1 VPPLVDPRAVDI
13 DIFADLAT
21 SKQEKIN
28 FLSILYQVTAL
39 LSKRPT
45 TPTATNTTNCNSL
58 DNNSH
63 HTNSNSYHHSN
74 GPGNCNGL
82 LDEDPWPL
90 AVAAGSG
97 KSAKK
102 TGFSARQQATDS
114 SASFRGH
121 YRAASTSAADILI
134 LDDTVVDRYD
144 LHGVKIETEF
154 SDCDTM
160 LPNGTR

>member
-1 VPPLVDPRAVDI
+1 LS
-13 DIFADLAT
+13 T
-21 SKQEKIN
+21 KQSQKRQKIN
-28 FLSILYQVTAL
+28 LLSILYQVTAL

-45 TPTATNTTNCNSL
+45 TPTATTTTNCNSL
-58 DNNSH
+58 ENSH
-63 HTNSNSYHHSN
+63 HTNINSYHHSN
-74 GPGNCNGL
+74 GGNCDGL

-90 AVAAGSG
+90 AVAGSG

-102 TGFSARQQATDS
+102 TGAGFGRQQTTDS

-144 LHGVKIETEF
+144 LHGVKIETDF

>member
-1 VPPLVDPRAVDI
+1 
-13 DIFADLAT
+13 
-21 SKQEKIN
+21 
-28 FLSILYQVTAL
+28 
-39 LSKRPT
+39 
-45 TPTATNTTNCNSL
+45 
-58 DNNSH
+58 
-63 HTNSNSYHHSN
+63 
-74 GPGNCNGL
+74 L

-90 AVAAGSG
+90 AVAASSG

-102 TGFSARQQATDS
+102 TGFGRQQATDS

-144 LHGVKIETEF
+144 LHGVKIEAEF

>member
-1 VPPLVDPRAVDI
+1 
-13 DIFADLAT
+13 
-21 SKQEKIN
+21 
-28 FLSILYQVTAL
+28 LYQVTAL
-39 LSKRPT
+39 LSKRPA
-45 TPTATNTTNCNSL
+45 TPTATNTTTNCNSL
-58 DNNSH
+58 DNSH

-74 GPGNCNGL
+74 ALNGPGSNCDGGL

-90 AVAAGSG
+90 AVAASSG

-102 TGFSARQQATDS
+102 TGFSGRQQATDS

-144 LHGVKIETEF
+144 LHGVKIEADF